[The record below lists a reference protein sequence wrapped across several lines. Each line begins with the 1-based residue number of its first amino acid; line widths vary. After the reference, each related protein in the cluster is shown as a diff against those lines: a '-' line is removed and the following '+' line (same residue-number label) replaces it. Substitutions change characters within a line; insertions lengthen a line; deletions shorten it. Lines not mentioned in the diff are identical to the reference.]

1 MVLKVNQISVDLD
14 RASPVHL
21 LRVYFSARRILPD
34 VPFEVTVS
42 PSGVGFHL
50 KLRKEATVEEDLKI
64 RALLW
69 DHADRLAY
77 ALRKWALNP
86 EEKHVDLV
94 FDEKNEGLERP
105 LPLEE
110 MLKPHQEEVKE
121 INTLLDKGDNEMADL
136 HVQKLA
142 KNITPEISKYKRKQY
157 VGCIAFKT
165 DEIREPLEKVCG
177 DIAEHDKTFTWKV
190 YPCWFPDFDW
200 ILAVFT
206 DDKALAWKRVTWLK
220 NRARDKDKKLI
231 LKDADTRLF
240 VKERTST

>member
-1 MVLKVNQISVDLD
+1 MAQTVELISVDLD

-21 LRVYFSARRILPD
+21 LRVYFSAKRILPG
-34 VPFEVTVS
+34 VPFETTVS

-50 KLRKEATVEEDLKI
+50 KIHKQVTVEEDLKI

-69 DHADRLAY
+69 DHADRLVY
-77 ALRKWALNP
+77 ALKKWALNP
-86 EEKHVDLV
+86 QEKYVDLV

-105 LPLEE
+105 LPLED
-110 MLKPHQEEVKE
+110 MLKLHEEEVKE
-121 INTLLDKGDNEMADL
+121 INTLLDAGENEKADEE
-136 HVQKLA
+136 VKKLA
-142 KNITPEISKYKRKQY
+142 KAVEPEISKYKRKQF

-177 DIAEHDKTFTWKV
+177 DIAERDSTFSWKL
-190 YPCWFPDFDW
+190 YPCWFPEFDW
-200 ILAVFT
+200 ILAVFA
-206 DDKALAWKRVTWLK
+206 DDKQKAWKRITWLK
-220 NRARDKDKKLI
+220 NRARKDDKLL

>member
-1 MVLKVNQISVDLD
+1 MAHMVNQVSVDLD

-21 LRVYFSARRILPD
+21 LRVYFSAKRMLPG
-34 VPFEVTVS
+34 VPFETTVS

-50 KLRKEATVEEDLKI
+50 KIHKQVSIEEDLKI

-86 EEKHVDLV
+86 QEKYVDLV
-94 FDEKNEGLERP
+94 FNEKNEGLERP

-110 MLKPHQEEVKE
+110 ILKPHEMEVKE
-121 INTLLDKGDNEMADL
+121 INMLLDAGENEKADEQ
-136 HVQKLA
+136 VKKLA
-142 KNITPEISKYKRKQY
+142 KQIEPQISTYKGRQY
-157 VGCIAFKT
+157 VGCIAFKGE
-165 DEIREPLEKVCG
+165 DIREPLEKVCAN
-177 DIAEHDKTFTWKV
+177 IAEKDSTFSWKL
-190 YPCWFPDFDW
+190 YPCWFPEFDW
-200 ILAVFT
+200 ILAVFA
-206 DDKALAWKRVTWLK
+206 DGKDKAWKRITWLK
-220 NRARDKDKKLI
+220 NRAKKDDKLI